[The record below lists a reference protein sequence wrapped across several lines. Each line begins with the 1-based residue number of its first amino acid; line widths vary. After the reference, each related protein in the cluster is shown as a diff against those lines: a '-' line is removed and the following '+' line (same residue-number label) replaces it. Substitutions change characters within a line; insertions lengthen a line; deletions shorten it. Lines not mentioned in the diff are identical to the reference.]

1 MIALLAMPVMSTK
14 LTLYRKVGGSR
25 SRMIL
30 LTLVRKSERIQA
42 TWDEVDFENATWAIP
57 KPRMNL
63 NSAVEAT
70 TTRTTA

>member
-1 MIALLAMPVMSTK
+1 MIAWLAMPVMSTK

-42 TWDEVDFENATWAIP
+42 TWDEVDFENAT
-57 KPRMNL
+57 
-63 NSAVEAT
+63 
-70 TTRTTA
+70 

>member
-1 MIALLAMPVMSTK
+1 MIF
-14 LTLYRKVGGSR
+14 
-25 SRMIL
+25 